1 MTAPK
6 HKKRA
11 HHHIDVLDIA
21 TKLAKSRDERM
32 TDLRTAVLQIFMA
45 HPAPLGAYDLRDKI
59 NSKRNKKIEP
69 ASIYRCLDFF
79 VSLGVVV
86 KLESQNSF
94 MLCQHIGEQHQH
106 VLMLCNT
113 CGTTSEL
120 HDDQA
125 IARLDKQA
133 KASGFIPS
141 HHVLEIHGLCRSC
154 Q

>member
-1 MTAPK
+1 MT
-6 HKKRA
+6 
-11 HHHIDVLDIA
+11 
-21 TKLAKSRDERM
+21 S
-32 TDLRTAVLQIFMA
+32 LRIAVLNIFMA
-45 HPAPLGAYDLRDKI
+45 HPAPLGAYELRDKI
-59 NSKRNKKIEP
+59 NHKRSKKIEP

-106 VLMLCNT
+106 VLMLCNA

-133 KASGFIPS
+133 KASGFVPS

>member
-1 MTAPK
+1 MTAAKAKK
-6 HKKRA
+6 HA
-11 HHHIDVLDIA
+11 HTHPDVLDIA
-21 TKLAKSRDERM
+21 TSLAKARDERM
-32 TDLRTAVLQIFMA
+32 TSLRTAVLNVFLA
-45 HPAPLGAYDLRDKI
+45 HPSPLGAYDLRDKI
-59 NSKRNKKIEP
+59 NAKRAKKIEP

-94 MLCQHIGEQHQH
+94 MLCQHIGEKHQH

-125 IARLDKQA
+125 IERLDKQA

-141 HHVLEIHGLCRSC
+141 HHVLEIHGLCRAC

>member
-1 MTAPK
+1 MAAAK
-6 HKKRA
+6 NHKTQ
-11 HHHIDVLDIA
+11 HHQHIIDTA
-21 TKLAKSRDERM
+21 TKLALSRDERM
-32 TDLRTAVLQIFMA
+32 TSLRSDVLKVFMA
-45 HPAPLGAYDLRDKI
+45 HPAPLGAYDLRDKV
-59 NSKRNKKIEP
+59 NAKRIKKIEP

-106 VLMLCNT
+106 VLMLCNG

-125 IARLDKQA
+125 IQRLDKQA
-133 KASGFIPS
+133 IATGFVPS